1 MDMPFDVSEP
11 QVEGHDGFA
20 RFYWKHDE
28 QLHPLRRKKGS
39 AEDGHAPMER
49 TRYAYEKYREVRSQ
63 ITSGRTFTVNF
74 DEGKN
79 KEGFMGVL
87 AAIQDGNKKGYNL
100 RLTVTD
106 LDGHIY
112 YAHGNV
118 TTAAQ
123 LLDAFKTTKREQM
136 VDSDSDILNAIE
148 GIVSV
153 KFEWYQ
159 PNPQAVRQHVC

>member
-1 MDMPFDVSEP
+1 
-11 QVEGHDGFA
+11 
-20 RFYWKHDE
+20 
-28 QLHPLRRKKGS
+28 
-39 AEDGHAPMER
+39 
-49 TRYAYEKYREVRSQ
+49 
-63 ITSGRTFTVNF
+63 
-74 DEGKN
+74 
-79 KEGFMGVL
+79 MGVL

-112 YAHGNV
+112 YSHGNV

-136 VDSDSDILNAIE
+136 FDSDSDILNAIE